1 MKNQESGRIIDP
13 RTGRPFNTD
22 IPELIASPDDC
33 CVPPELRL
41 PPPVNN
47 GMKVVRPKRVDLAS
61 SKEFEIGPSG
71 LLMPVSEDEGV
82 SLFKETDLPRQE
94 RTETELMSDEMED
107 TSYADLPPKIVAAA
121 LKAHEAMK
129 INLLVGQ
136 SQLRPYVD
144 AVLEASGFDGRGE
157 VRSTF
162 RRFLSGELTIEDLS
176 ERIDLRKKGAE
187 LEYGRLSLLLL
198 PEAWSLMPDKSRL
211 DMVRALAF
219 LLDRIREPEKAH
231 TGELALRLAQL
242 SRSADGGLKREIWA
256 ALDLL
261 PYDQLP
267 RKAKAD
273 CAAAMADAGDFSS
286 PLSISLLADR
296 THGAPSE
303 LERLRAVHGEAW
315 LGLSTELSK
324 PVADLAEY
332 FPAEWSALVA
342 RVMRAGPP
350 VPESSGV
357 GLPHIGFEL
366 EYAPFSGNKEEIRN
380 DVEAVL
386 NGSSLLEVSID
397 QECIELRTGKGGMP
411 LDLATLASLHMEA
424 RRAEVACPGWLASLH
439 IHVDADA
446 LPPKVGKRVF
456 AKSRDQTNDHGTT
469 EVRSLPPPTLT
480 VDDGRERRGRKHRI
494 DPVRLGWLATFAARA
509 AEVPE
514 DVAPGSGN
522 FDSLGPADAVRKA
535 LTLSLMG
542 SSPEQRAAAV
552 YAVYTSPLFV
562 DYGLAVHAVRSW
574 MSEGGMGDAYSG
586 LLKIGYGKELGNIT
600 RAIVEYGGEVGLN
613 LLMGR
618 VRDSADANT
627 KNIIAQAIVEYSGEV
642 GTRLFI
648 DRFDD
653 VWDSADTNTKNIIA
667 RAIVGYGG
675 EVDLNLLMGRV
686 WDSADAN
693 TKNIIAWA
701 IVEYGG
707 EVGTRLFIDRFDE
720 VWDSV
725 DANTKN
731 NIARAIVWHIGEV
744 GIRLFIDR
752 FDEIWDSADVDTKNI
767 IAWAIVEYGGEDGLN
782 LLMGQVWDSAAVD
795 TKNKIAL
802 AIVEY
807 GGEVGIR
814 LFIDRFDDVWDLV
827 DANTKNII
835 ARAIVEYGGEVGT
848 RLFIDRFDE
857 VWDSVDANTKN
868 DIARVVAEYGGE
880 VGLNLLMGRAWD
892 SIDADTKK
900 DIVKIIR
907 TLGSETGL
915 EFLKEE
921 GIS

>member
-627 KNIIAQAIVEYSGEV
+627 KNIIA
-642 GTRLFI
+642 
-648 DRFDD
+648 
-653 VWDSADTNTKNIIA
+653 
-667 RAIVGYGG
+667 
-675 EVDLNLLMGRV
+675 
-686 WDSADAN
+686 
-693 TKNIIAWA
+693 WA

>member
-469 EVRSLPPPTLT
+469 EVRSLPPPPLT

-522 FDSLGPADAVRKA
+522 FDSLGPAGAVRKA

-627 KNIIAQAIVEYSGEV
+627 KNIIA
-642 GTRLFI
+642 
-648 DRFDD
+648 
-653 VWDSADTNTKNIIA
+653 
-667 RAIVGYGG
+667 
-675 EVDLNLLMGRV
+675 
-686 WDSADAN
+686 
-693 TKNIIAWA
+693 WA

-782 LLMGQVWDSAAVD
+782 LLMGRVWDSAAVD

>member
-1 MKNQESGRIIDP
+1 M
-13 RTGRPFNTD
+13 
-22 IPELIASPDDC
+22 
-33 CVPPELRL
+33 
-41 PPPVNN
+41 
-47 GMKVVRPKRVDLAS
+47 
-61 SKEFEIGPSG
+61 
-71 LLMPVSEDEGV
+71 
-82 SLFKETDLPRQE
+82 
-94 RTETELMSDEMED
+94 
-107 TSYADLPPKIVAAA
+107 
-121 LKAHEAMK
+121 
-129 INLLVGQ
+129 
-136 SQLRPYVD
+136 
-144 AVLEASGFDGRGE
+144 
-157 VRSTF
+157 
-162 RRFLSGELTIEDLS
+162 
-176 ERIDLRKKGAE
+176 
-187 LEYGRLSLLLL
+187 
-198 PEAWSLMPDKSRL
+198 
-211 DMVRALAF
+211 
-219 LLDRIREPEKAH
+219 
-231 TGELALRLAQL
+231 
-242 SRSADGGLKREIWA
+242 
-256 ALDLL
+256 
-261 PYDQLP
+261 
-267 RKAKAD
+267 
-273 CAAAMADAGDFSS
+273 
-286 PLSISLLADR
+286 
-296 THGAPSE
+296 
-303 LERLRAVHGEAW
+303 
-315 LGLSTELSK
+315 
-324 PVADLAEY
+324 
-332 FPAEWSALVA
+332 
-342 RVMRAGPP
+342 
-350 VPESSGV
+350 
-357 GLPHIGFEL
+357 
-366 EYAPFSGNKEEIRN
+366 
-380 DVEAVL
+380 
-386 NGSSLLEVSID
+386 
-397 QECIELRTGKGGMP
+397 
-411 LDLATLASLHMEA
+411 
-424 RRAEVACPGWLASLH
+424 
-439 IHVDADA
+439 
-446 LPPKVGKRVF
+446 
-456 AKSRDQTNDHGTT
+456 
-469 EVRSLPPPTLT
+469 
-480 VDDGRERRGRKHRI
+480 DDGRERRGRKHRI

-731 NIARAIVWHIGEV
+731 
-744 GIRLFIDR
+744 
-752 FDEIWDSADVDTKNI
+752 
-767 IAWAIVEYGGEDGLN
+767 
-782 LLMGQVWDSAAVD
+782 
-795 TKNKIAL
+795 
-802 AIVEY
+802 
-807 GGEVGIR
+807 
-814 LFIDRFDDVWDLV
+814 
-827 DANTKNII
+827 
-835 ARAIVEYGGEVGT
+835 
-848 RLFIDRFDE
+848 
-857 VWDSVDANTKN
+857 